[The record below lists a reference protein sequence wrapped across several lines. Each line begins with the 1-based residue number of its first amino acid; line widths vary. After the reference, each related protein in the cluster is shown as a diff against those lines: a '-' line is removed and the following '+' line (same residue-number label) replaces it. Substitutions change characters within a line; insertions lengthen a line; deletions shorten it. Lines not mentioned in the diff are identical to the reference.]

1 MTSLKQG
8 PHAEGLKLA
17 RLIMVLSS
25 MSPLFF
31 LWSIRGTNLIPDLYF
46 VTGCLVMAIFP
57 TGFLLLR
64 ELIAKRQNDTRLL
77 VVGRTEDHRGHVLV
91 YLFAILLPFYRQ
103 NVDAWRDFFALLA
116 ALVFIVFLFWHL
128 NYHYMNIVFALRGYR
143 VLNVLSPDGSSAQPS
158 MVNFALIT
166 RRSNVQPD
174 EKLVAYRLSNTV
186 YLEKSQ

>member
-1 MTSLKQG
+1 MTSLKHG

-17 RLIMVLSS
+17 RFIMVLSS

-31 LWSIRGTNLIPDLYF
+31 LWSIRGTALIPDIYF
-46 VTGCLVMAIFP
+46 VSGCLVMAILP

-64 ELIAKRQNDTRLL
+64 ELIVRRQNDTRLL
-77 VVGRTEDHRGHVLV
+77 TIGRAEDHRGHVLV

-143 VLNVLSPDGSSAQPS
+143 VLNVLSPEGDREHPS
-158 MVNFALIT
+158 IVNFALIT
-166 RRSNVQPD
+166 RRPTVEPNDKIV
-174 EKLVAYRLSNTV
+174 VFRLSNTV
-186 YLEKSQ
+186 YLEKN